1 MTGHI
6 RRRGKASWEI
16 KFDLGRDLLTGK
28 RRIRYHSFKGSKREA
43 EREAVRLIAAANT
56 GGYIDPSRVA
66 VGQFLDQWERD
77 WAIGNVSPK
86 TLERYT
92 ELLRLHVRPHIGTVL
107 LQKINASAL
116 AELYGRLQ
124 RDGKLAPRTV
134 GHVHRVLHRALGHA
148 AQWGLIAQ
156 NVVDLVQPPRV
167 EEEEISIVRADQVAE
182 LLRRLQGRSV
192 YPLAAIALSTG
203 MRRGEL
209 LALRWGDVDLDR
221 AVIRVEQSIETTT
234 AGLRFKPPKTR
245 HGRRSI
251 TVPPTIVALLRSL
264 WRKIHER
271 RLALGL
277 GKAPAEALVF
287 ANLDGNPLH
296 PQGVTKQWKRAM
308 TAISMTDVTLHSLRH
323 THASQ
328 LIAAGLDVLTISRRL
343 GHGSP
348 AITLRVYGHL
358 FTNSDDKAASVVQAV
373 FGATEQNDP
382 EGSNSRSP
390 PSSSSSA
397 PTGSRASTG
406 P

>member
-16 KFDLGRDLLTGK
+16 KFDLGRDPLTGK
-28 RRIRYHSFKGSKREA
+28 RRIRYRSFKGSKREA
-43 EREAVRLIAAANT
+43 EREAVRLIAKAHT
-56 GGYIDPSRVA
+56 GGYVDPSRLT

-77 WAIGNVSPK
+77 WAVGNVSPK
-86 TLERYT
+86 TLERYA
-92 ELLRLHVRPHIGTVL
+92 ELLRLHVRPHIGTIL

-148 AQWGLIAQ
+148 AQWGLVTQ
-156 NVVDLVQPPRV
+156 NTADSVKPPRV
-167 EEEEISIVRADQVAE
+167 EEEEISIIRADRVPE
-182 LLRRLQGRSV
+182 LLSQLKGRSV
-192 YPLAAIALSTG
+192 YLLGAVALSTG

-209 LALRWGDVDLDR
+209 LGLRWGDVDLDR
-221 AVIRVEQSIETTT
+221 AIIRVEQSLETTQ

-251 TVPPTIVALLRSL
+251 TVPAAIVPLLRSL
-264 WRKIHER
+264 WRDLHER

-287 ANLDGNPLH
+287 ANLEGNPLH

-308 TAISMTDVTLHSLRH
+308 TAIGMAEVTLHSLRH

-348 AITLRVYGHL
+348 AITLRIYGHL
-358 FTNSDDKAASVVQAV
+358 FTDSDDRAAAIMQTA
-373 FGATEQNDP
+373 FAG
-382 EGSNSRSP
+382 
-390 PSSSSSA
+390 
-397 PTGSRASTG
+397 ASTD
-406 P
+406 